1 MKIYLLFIIIHIYN
15 FRIQNGIYIIN
26 NVFYNYYLSLKND
39 ILILSDR
46 QTNFRLV
53 SMENNLFY
61 IETISKKR
69 KLGINRN
76 GNIIIIY
83 DYNKNNNNK
92 KIIWNI
98 TNITENEYLIQ
109 NYYSQKFIQIY
120 NHKITCSLNVT
131 NLVNYSSQEKIYK
144 FNFIKVVEEGK
155 IIKKYLKF
163 INNEPVDVVLKY
175 IDLTDKNLKRDGI
188 NQIYKD
194 KDNEELRYCIRSI
207 LENIPWI
214 RKIYILMPNNK
225 VKFLKNIDVIKDKII
240 YIKDKDL
247 LGFDSANIHA
257 FTFNLYKLFY
267 FGVSENFIYMED
279 DFFIGKPLK
288 KLDFFYYDEK
298 KKKIVPYLLTKNF
311 NQFNKSEI
319 INKCDEFYKNKDYF
333 HPHSGEGWW
342 FSIFN
347 TNKYLMEKYT
357 FDLINTEFT
366 HNAIGENLYEL
377 RDIFKEI
384 KDYEFI
390 NETLFSKERH
400 ILTLNQPHFF
410 NLYQLNILHKNLHII
425 PYQYILIETIKKTN
439 LDTPLF
445 VLNTGGNH
453 IPTDR
458 QNKIQKKIMEKRFPF
473 SNIYENINKINKIN
487 NTILIK
493 FLFLNIFSFI
503 NLIFIKIL
511 FFI

>member
-1 MKIYLLFIIIHIYN
+1 MKIFLLLIIIHIYN
-15 FRIQNGIYIIN
+15 FRIQNGIYIIKN
-26 NVFYNYYLSLKND
+26 LFYNYYLSLKND

-53 SMENNLFY
+53 CVENNLFY

-120 NHKITCSLNVT
+120 NHKITCSLNIT
-131 NLVNYSSQEKIYK
+131 NLVNYSFQEKIYK
-144 FNFIKVVEEGK
+144 FNFIKLVEEGK

-163 INNEPVDVVLKY
+163 INNEPVDVVIKY
-175 IDLTDKNLKRDGI
+175 IDLTDKNLKREGI

-247 LGFDSANIHA
+247 LGFDSANIHS

-267 FGVSENFIYMED
+267 FGENFIYMED
-279 DFFIGKPLK
+279 DFL
-288 KLDFFYYDEK
+288 
-298 KKKIVPYLLTKNF
+298 
-311 NQFNKSEI
+311 
-319 INKCDEFYKNKDYF
+319 
-333 HPHSGEGWW
+333 
-342 FSIFN
+342 
-347 TNKYLMEKYT
+347 
-357 FDLINTEFT
+357 
-366 HNAIGENLYEL
+366 
-377 RDIFKEI
+377 
-384 KDYEFI
+384 
-390 NETLFSKERH
+390 
-400 ILTLNQPHFF
+400 
-410 NLYQLNILHKNLHII
+410 
-425 PYQYILIETIKKTN
+425 
-439 LDTPLF
+439 
-445 VLNTGGNH
+445 
-453 IPTDR
+453 
-458 QNKIQKKIMEKRFPF
+458 
-473 SNIYENINKINKIN
+473 
-487 NTILIK
+487 
-493 FLFLNIFSFI
+493 
-503 NLIFIKIL
+503 
-511 FFI
+511 